1 MTSPAPD
8 QPDEFDATAGPKKR
22 TWFQRRRYPHVSTW
36 VIFGLCIA
44 SIVVLHSGAVG
55 LEQRHDK
62 INIATFILGVAA
74 VMTLLIWFVVHS
86 VYPAKARYG
95 TAAAVIVGV
104 GALASAL
111 EIKQVS
117 GDLVPVLG
125 WRWSADADELL
136 ETPETVAGKVDLVTT
151 TEYDSPQFLGPERN
165 ATVTGVTLSRDW
177 SVPPRQLWRSPI
189 GAGWSG
195 FAVVNGFAVTME
207 QRGDEELVTCYEVST
222 GQLRWWHAKT
232 GRHDTMLG
240 GVGPRSTPTI
250 DEGRVYAFGA
260 TGILRCLDGAD
271 GSEIWSD
278 NLLTRIGVTPDE
290 DEKAVEWGRSASPLV
305 VDELVVIPLG
315 GPLKGPYASL
325 IAFDKRTG
333 ELAWTGGNHQVAYAS
348 PTLATIDG
356 VRQILIVNQ
365 DFVSGHLPETGEVL
379 WLHPWPGKSNADA
392 NVSQAVPLSND
403 RIWLSKGYNG
413 GAMVLQLS
421 RDEAKGW
428 TVAELWDNPKILN
441 TKLANVVVQG
451 QYVYGLSDGI
461 LECADVL
468 TGERLWRGGRYRHGQ
483 ILGVGDLLLVQAQSG
498 YLMLVEATPGGHNE
512 LGSFAALEGKTW
524 NNPCLC
530 DHYLLVRNAQE
541 AACYE
546 LP

>member
-8 QPDEFDATAGPKKR
+8 QSDELDATAGPKKR
-22 TWFQRRRYPHVSTW
+22 SWFQRRRYPHVSTW
-36 VIFGLCIA
+36 VIFGLCVA
-44 SIVVLHSGAVG
+44 SIVVLRSGVVG

-62 INIATFILGVAA
+62 INIATFILGVVA

-151 TEYDSPQFLGPERN
+151 TKYDSPQFLGPNRN
-165 ATVTGVTLSRDW
+165 CTVTGVTLSRDW

-222 GQLRWWHAKT
+222 GQLKWWHAKT

-271 GSEIWSD
+271 GSEIWND
-278 NLLTRIGVTPDE
+278 NLLARIGVTPDE
-290 DEKAVEWGRSASPLV
+290 DEKAVQWGRSASPLV
-305 VDELVVIPLG
+305 VDELVVVPLG
-315 GPLKGPYASL
+315 GPLKGPCASL
-325 IAFDKRTG
+325 IAFDKHTG
-333 ELAWTGGNHQVAYAS
+333 ELAWTGGKHQVAYAS
-348 PTLATIDG
+348 PSLVTIHG

-365 DFVSGHLPETGEVL
+365 DFVSGHSPETGEVL
-379 WLHPWPGKSNADA
+379 WQYPWPGRSNDDA
-392 NVSQAVPLSND
+392 NVSQAVALPND

-428 TVAELWDNPKILN
+428 KVAELWVNPKILN
-441 TKLANVVVQG
+441 TKLANVVVRG

-461 LECADVL
+461 FECADVL

-498 YLMLVEATPGGHNE
+498 YVVLVEATPIGHNE

-524 NNPCLC
+524 NNPCLYG
-530 DHYLLVRNAQE
+530 HYLLVRNAEE